1 MERPQSLNG
10 TGRRPRWQAR
20 RKKTGG
26 CCRNTPAGSR
36 LLRRPGLRT
45 MAISSAVNASA
56 PHAGQ
61 RGGRRAA
68 GEVAAAVQ

>member
-1 MERPQSLNG
+1 
-10 TGRRPRWQAR
+10 
-20 RKKTGG
+20 
-26 CCRNTPAGSR
+26 

-68 GEVAAAVQ
+68 GEVAAAVR